1 MSEPS
6 ALPTTPVSL
15 DTVEE
20 LAVDSVE
27 ELAFDTVDD
36 LIRGLDEQGYV
47 IDSDL
52 AVVVHLAT
60 LLDRPLL
67 LEGPA
72 GVGKTELAKALAA
85 ASGRDLIRLQCYEG
99 LDEARALYE
108 WDYARQLLHVQMLRD
123 RISAELAAEPDLSAA
138 SAALTRTDIGVYTV
152 DFLVAR
158 PLLAAIRSATPM
170 VLLVDEVDRTDEAM
184 EAVMLEVLA
193 ERQVT
198 VPELG
203 TFTSRSSPWVIL
215 TSNDTRE
222 LSPALKRR
230 CLHFQVGYPDVAREC
245 RIVGVRAPDVEQ
257 SVIAEVVDLARRLRD
272 LPLRKSPS
280 IAEVIDAARAASL
293 LGSTGDD
300 NRAVADRALL
310 SLLVKFGSD
319 LELARREL
327 DSPSG
332 ENSDHAEV
340 RTDGAA
346 ASGSVT
352 ATAFGAGRARSSTRQ
367 TSQRQTSSRQSSQHQ
382 SSQRQSSQRP

>member
-1 MSEPS
+1 MSTLPV
-6 ALPTTPVSL
+6 PTTMF
-15 DTVEE
+15 E
-20 LAVDSVE
+20 
-27 ELAFDTVDD
+27 TVDD
-36 LIRGLDEQGYV
+36 LAGGLENQGYL
-47 IDSDL
+47 IDDEL

-85 ASGRDLIRLQCYEG
+85 ASGRELIRLQCYEG
-99 LDEARALYE
+99 LDESRALYE

-123 RISAELAAEPDLSAA
+123 RISSELARETTLSAA
-138 SAALTRTDIGVYTV
+138 SAALARTDVGVYTE

-158 PLLAAIRSATPM
+158 PLLAAIMSTVPT
-170 VLLVDEVDRTDEAM
+170 VLLVDEIDRSDEAM

-203 TFTSRSSPWVIL
+203 TFTARSAPWVIL

-230 CLHFQVGYPDVAREC
+230 CLHFQVTYPSAERER
-245 RIVGVRAPDVEQ
+245 RIVAVRAPEVEDG
-257 SVIAEVVDLARRLRD
+257 VVADVVDLARRLRD

-280 IAEVIDAARAASL
+280 IAEVIDAARAASY
-293 LGSTGDD
+293 LGTRDGGTGTDVRERD
-300 NRAVADRALL
+300 SIDRALL

-319 LELARREL
+319 LDLARRVL
-327 DSPSG
+327 AAP
-332 ENSDHAEV
+332 
-340 RTDGAA
+340 DGG
-346 ASGSVT
+346 ASAGAGGSADVHGVTLQGSVT
-352 ATAFGAGRARSSTRQ
+352 ATAFGAGRARSSGR
-367 TSQRQTSSRQSSQHQ
+367 R
-382 SSQRQSSQRP
+382 

>member
-1 MSEPS
+1 MSETMTLSSPS
-6 ALPTTPVSL
+6 ATFESATDL
-15 DTVEE
+15 TVA
-20 LAVDSVE
+20 L
-27 ELAFDTVDD
+27 
-36 LIRGLDEQGYV
+36 REQGYL
-47 IDSDL
+47 IDDDL

-123 RISAELAAEPDLSAA
+123 RISAELATESSLQSA
-138 SAALTRTDIGVYTV
+138 SAALARTDIGVYTE

-158 PLLAAIRSATPM
+158 PLLSAIMSPIPT
-170 VLLVDEVDRTDEAM
+170 VLLVDEIDRTDEAM

-198 VPELG
+198 IPELG
-203 TFTSRSSPWVIL
+203 TFTARSAPWVIL

-230 CLHFQVGYPDVAREC
+230 CLHFQVDYPDADRER
-245 RIVGVRAPDVEQ
+245 RIVSVRAPEVED
-257 SVIAEVVDLARRLRD
+257 SVVAQIVDLARQLRD

-280 IAEVIDAARAASL
+280 IAEVSPAARAASYL
-293 LGSTGDD
+293 
-300 NRAVADRALL
+300 AVREGATFSAGERSESVDRALL

-319 LELARREL
+319 LDIARRAL
-327 DSPSG
+327 
-332 ENSDHAEV
+332 AEPA
-340 RTDGAA
+340 RTDAGPQIGADGSSPRA
-346 ASGSVT
+346 SVT
-352 ATAFGAGRARSSTRQ
+352 ATAFGAGRARSAA
-367 TSQRQTSSRQSSQHQ
+367 QRGR
-382 SSQRQSSQRP
+382 R

>member
-1 MSEPS
+1 MPDVSELSNAPLSNTRLSEPES
-6 ALPTTPVSL
+6 SPFSHG
-15 DTVEE
+15 
-20 LAVDSVE
+20 
-27 ELAFDTVDD
+27 FDTVDE
-36 LIRGLDEQGYV
+36 LIESLDAQGYV
-47 IDSDL
+47 MDDDL

-72 GVGKTELAKALAA
+72 GVGKTELAKSLAA
-85 ASGRDLIRLQCYEG
+85 ASGRELIRLQCYEG
-99 LDEARALYE
+99 LDESRALYE

-123 RISAELAAEPDLSAA
+123 RIGTELAAQPTLSAA
-138 SAALTRTDIGVYTV
+138 SAALTRADVGVYTE

-158 PLLAAIRSATPM
+158 PLLAAITAASPT

-203 TFTSRSSPWVIL
+203 TFTARSSPWVIL

-230 CLHFQVGYPDVAREC
+230 CLHFQVDYPDVERER
-245 RIVGVRAPDVEQ
+245 RIVAVRAPEVEPA
-257 SVIAEVVDLARRLRD
+257 VIADVVDLARRLRE

-280 IAEVIDAARAASL
+280 IAEVIDAARAASYL
-293 LGSTGDD
+293 RATTATHAADTAHDQAST
-300 NRAVADRALL
+300 DRALL

-319 LELARREL
+319 LDTARAAMGTPGSSASAL
-327 DSPSG
+327 DAPTPIAADGSSP
-332 ENSDHAEV
+332 
-340 RTDGAA
+340 R
-346 ASGSVT
+346 GSVT
-352 ATAFGAGRARSSTRQ
+352 ATAFGSGRARSAGR
-367 TSQRQTSSRQSSQHQ
+367 R
-382 SSQRQSSQRP
+382 